1 MTAGRTGK
9 ARTPSDRAS
18 SSDARLRLAD
28 VSYDTVVIG
37 AGLAGLTAAL
47 RLAEAGQ
54 RVAVLAKGV
63 GATHLAPPTID
74 VLGYAGGPVAS
85 PVQALPEF
93 AAANPEHP
101 YRQLSSKLL
110 RESLDWF
117 KARLGDQGYRGGLD
131 ENFFVP
137 TAIGAAKPTALL
149 PETMAAGD
157 LRQGGR
163 FVFVGL
169 RGLKD
174 FFPAYVA
181 DNVARAPLPGG
192 ASVTTRVVELAPPL
206 GEARDVSP
214 VGFARRFER
223 ADFRESVLTELGR
236 NLVPGEIVGFPAVL
250 GLGGAPEV
258 WRELESRLGHSVF
271 EVPTLPPSVPGIR
284 VYETMTSALRRQGA
298 RLVIGSTAAGGET
311 NNGRLDGVVAHTAG
325 RPLTYRA
332 RSFVLATGGFASAG
346 LELDS
351 SGKVREPVFDLPV
364 AGLPG
369 QNEPR
374 FASGYFHEHALSRAG
389 VAVDES
395 RRPVDRE
402 GGPVYENLHAAGAT
416 LAGAVPWRES
426 SGNGLSLA
434 SGYAAA
440 SAILEAAR

>member
-1 MTAGRTGK
+1 MTDVR
-9 ARTPSDRAS
+9 ARPAS
-18 SSDARLRLAD
+18 A
-28 VSYDTVVIG
+28 SYDTVVIG

-74 VLGYAGGPVAS
+74 VLGYANGPVGS
-85 PVQALPEF
+85 PAQALPGF
-93 AAANPEHP
+93 AAANPQHP
-101 YRQLSSKLL
+101 YRQLSIELL
-110 RESLDWF
+110 RSSLDWF
-117 KARLGDQGYRGGLD
+117 KTRLSDQAYRGGLD

-137 TAIGAAKPTALL
+137 TAVGAAKPTALL

-174 FFPAYVA
+174 FFPAYLA
-181 DNVARAPLPGG
+181 DNVARAERPGG
-192 ASVTTRVVELAPPL
+192 EPVTTRAVELAPPL
-206 GEARDVSP
+206 GQAGDVSSL
-214 VGFARRFER
+214 GFARRFEQ
-223 ADFRESVLTELGR
+223 ADFRDAVLTELGR

-250 GLGGAPEV
+250 GLEEARAV
-258 WRELESRLGHSVF
+258 WSELETRLGHTVF

-284 VYETMTSALRRQGA
+284 VYETMTSALRGQGT
-298 RLVIGSTAAGGET
+298 RLVIGNAVSGGERS
-311 NNGRLDGVVAHTAG
+311 NGRLDGVVVHAAG
-325 RPLTYRA
+325 RPQTYRA
-332 RSFVLATGGFASAG
+332 RSFVLATGGFPSAG

-351 SGKVREPVFDLPV
+351 TGKVREPVFDLPV

-369 QNEPR
+369 PNEPL
-374 FASGYFHEHALSRAG
+374 FGPGYFDDHALSRAG

-395 RRPVDRE
+395 RRPVDGE
-402 GGPVYENLHAAGAT
+402 GAPVYENLHAAGAT
-416 LAGAVPWRES
+416 LAGAVPWREG

-440 SAILEAAR
+440 SAILEEES

>member
-1 MTAGRTGK
+1 MTETLPGPA
-9 ARTPSDRAS
+9 AAI
-18 SSDARLRLAD
+18 
-28 VSYDTVVIG
+28 YDTVVIG

-74 VLGYAGGPVAS
+74 VLGYVEGPIDS
-85 PVQALPEF
+85 PAQALPEF
-93 AAANPEHP
+93 VSANPQHP
-101 YRQLSSKLL
+101 YGQLSTELL
-110 RESLDWF
+110 RASLDWF

-137 TAIGAAKPTALL
+137 TAVGAAKPTALL

-157 LRQGGR
+157 LRRGGR

-174 FFPAYVA
+174 FFPAYLA
-181 DNVARAPLPGG
+181 DNVARAERPGG
-192 ASVTTRVVELAPPL
+192 APITTRVVELAPPL
-206 GEARDVSP
+206 GEAGDVSSL
-214 VGFARRFER
+214 GFARRFER
-223 ADFRESVLTELGR
+223 ADFREAVLSELER

-250 GLGGAPEV
+250 GLEGARAV
-258 WRELESRLGHSVF
+258 WSELETRLGHAVF

-284 VYETMTSALRRQGA
+284 VYQAMTSALRRQGT
-298 RLVIGSTAAGGET
+298 RLVIGSTVSGGERS
-311 NNGRLDGVVAHTAG
+311 NGRLEGVVVHAAG
-325 RPLTYRA
+325 RPQTYRA
-332 RSFVLATGGFASAG
+332 RSFVLATGGFPSAG

-351 SGKVREPVFDLPV
+351 TGKVRESVFDLPV

-369 QNEPR
+369 PNEPL
-374 FASGYFHEHALSRAG
+374 FEPGYFDEHGLSRAG

-402 GGPVYENLHAAGAT
+402 GAPVYENLHSAGAT
-416 LAGAVPWRES
+416 LAGAVPWREG

-440 SAILEAAR
+440 SAILESETAS